1 MERIVSDPQEKQ
13 WGMFTHLA
21 AFGTFVLPFAG
32 NVIGP
37 LIIYLIKKDEYEFVN
52 DQGKEV
58 LNFQITWSII
68 FTISAFLII
77 VGIGIFMLI
86 GFGIAWLVLVI
97 VGTVAA
103 NNGEYYRYP
112 LTIRFLK

>member
-1 MERIVSDPQEKQ
+1 MERIVSDPVEKQ

-21 AFGTFVLPFAG
+21 ALSGLIGIPFGSVL
-32 NVIGP
+32 GP
-37 LIIYLIKKDEYEFVN
+37 LIIYLIKKDEYEFVK

-58 LNFQITWSII
+58 LNFQITWSLI
-68 FTISAFLII
+68 FIISAIMIF

-86 GFGIAWLVLVI
+86 GFGIAWIVLVI

-103 NNGEYYRYP
+103 NNGQYYRYP
-112 LTIRFLK
+112 FTIKFLQ